1 MKKEIEKKIIQK
13 EVFCKHYGA
22 TALIQICDIPS
33 DMLPTDKIGIQYVD
47 SYYSENNSWD
57 AHTILTIYRDVL
69 ETDEEFEKRK
79 KKLSKVNEDMKKLR
93 YENYLKLKQE
103 FEKDE

>member
-1 MKKEIEKKIIQK
+1 MEKRIIQK
-13 EVFCKHYGA
+13 EVFCKHYGEN
-22 TALIQICDIPS
+22 ALIQICDIPS

-47 SYYSENNSWD
+47 RYYSENNSWD

-79 KKLSKVNEDMKKLR
+79 KRLLKDNEEMKKRR